1 MLGVVNDLLFVRN
14 KVYLIKNTNFNADK
28 FNYHIVMSDL
38 YRNSIVLLNII
49 QSQKEK

>member
-1 MLGVVNDLLFVRN
+1 MLTNLIIILL
-14 KVYLIKNTNFNADK
+14 
-28 FNYHIVMSDL
+28 MSDL